1 MRGEDGKYR
10 GNICFSGCWWD
21 VLVIASRCYWKQQE
35 SGKEVECANRTSHI
49 ARPCPSAAGDYVDY
63 RMIRTPPAPP
73 SLPPWCYTGPEVE
86 GSEIWRKTSCVLAE
100 KRGHF
105 SVKPWSTGLTLPQI
119 NAQVN
124 KEACHEMDAQASR
137 LYIRRSWDWWIWGQS
152 GANNTLLPPS
162 AFIGFIQSHN
172 VRALQREGRML

>member
-1 MRGEDGKYR
+1 MRLPRDYESVLLKTTRVGEGGRVCK
-10 GNICFSGCWWD
+10 SH
-21 VLVIASRCYWKQQE
+21 V
-35 SGKEVECANRTSHI
+35 THI

-86 GSEIWRKTSCVLAE
+86 DSEIWRKTSCVLAE

-105 SVKPWSTGLTLPQI
+105 SIKPWSTGLTPPRI

-124 KEACHEMDAQASR
+124 KEACHEMDTQASR
-137 LYIRRSWDWWIWGQS
+137 LYISRSWDWGIWEQS
-152 GANNTLLPPS
+152 GANNTLPPS
-162 AFIGFIQSHN
+162 PFISLIQSHN
-172 VRALQREGRML
+172 VGAL